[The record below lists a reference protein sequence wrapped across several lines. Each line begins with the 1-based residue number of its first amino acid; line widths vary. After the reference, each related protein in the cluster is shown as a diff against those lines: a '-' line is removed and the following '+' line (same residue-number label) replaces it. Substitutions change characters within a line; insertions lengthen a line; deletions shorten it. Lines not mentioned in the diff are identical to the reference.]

1 MHLLKYLI
9 FQKLTM
15 LYIVLSTNLLER
27 KNNKSMFKDMFSF
40 LNINNTI
47 IKY

>member
-9 FQKLTM
+9 SQKLAI

-27 KNNKSMFKDMFSF
+27 KNNNSMFKDMFPF

>member
-9 FQKLTM
+9 FQKLTI

-27 KNNKSMFKDMFSF
+27 ENNNSMFKDMFSF

>member
-1 MHLLKYLI
+1 MHLLKYII
-9 FQKLTM
+9 FQKLTI

-27 KNNKSMFKDMFSF
+27 ENNNSIFKDMFSF